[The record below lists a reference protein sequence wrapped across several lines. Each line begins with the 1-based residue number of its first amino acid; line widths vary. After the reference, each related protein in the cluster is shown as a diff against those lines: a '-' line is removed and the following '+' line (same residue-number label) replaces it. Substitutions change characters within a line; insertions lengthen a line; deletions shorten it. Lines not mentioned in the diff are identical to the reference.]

1 MPQATQSLIKKT
13 RLLQINREK
22 QLRKEKID
30 SIKNKKKMNEN
41 KKITIEKNNVI
52 NKIDKIYK
60 DNDQEIIDIKMKDIL
75 SDEIVKRINYLNTNK
90 KSVYK
95 IFLE

>member
-30 SIKNKKKMNEN
+30 NIKNKKKINEN
-41 KKITIEKNNVI
+41 KKITIEKNNLI

-60 DNDQEIIDIKMKDIL
+60 DNDQENIDIKMKDIL
-75 SDEIVKRINYLNTNK
+75 SDEIVKRINYLNINK

>member
-13 RLLQINREK
+13 RLIQINREK

-41 KKITIEKNNVI
+41 KKTAIEKNNVI

>member
-30 SIKNKKKMNEN
+30 SIKNRKKMNEN
-41 KKITIEKNNVI
+41 KKITIEKKNVI

-60 DNDQEIIDIKMKDIL
+60 DNDQENIDIKMKDIL